1 MFDQTGSCSPWRNS
15 KNFTDV
21 NEMFHQWC
29 YIYISATV
37 KKNIAQMLKP
47 QDIEN
52 MNPND
57 TTIYTWIILDKYE
70 ICPDHVDDLDLDDFA
85 SSYIKMKL

>member
-1 MFDQTGSCSPWRNS
+1 MSTRCSIN
-15 KNFTDV
+15 DV
-21 NEMFHQWC
+21 
-29 YIYISATV
+29 IYISTTV

-85 SSYIKMKL
+85 SSYIKIKL

>member
-1 MFDQTGSCSPWRNS
+1 
-15 KNFTDV
+15 
-21 NEMFHQWC
+21 
-29 YIYISATV
+29 
-37 KKNIAQMLKP
+37 MLKP

-85 SSYIKMKL
+85 SSYIRMKL